1 MAITYVKSDFVAAES
16 KYVTETIT
24 DAFKG
29 AVIKAY
35 SDYVQVMSDI
45 WENMEHVVV
54 WDEAQGKAQTFMN
67 PAAYEVD
74 ATPEVTAKYLAWL
87 GKVKFDAEYE
97 LQVRAKTQEA
107 LKPVKGDKVKVVSG
121 RNKAPSVTEY
131 YPIVISIERPYK
143 VGWKSVM
150 KRKFALA
157 LSDKMGPKIGANGK
171 TYQSYLDLLWV
182 WEHNVELQPEI
193 VAERTKEAEKAA
205 WEHARVVM
213 KATVESEIKSIEKSK
228 GRFQTKLKDVA

>member
-1 MAITYVKSDFVAAES
+1 MAITYVKSEWVAAES
-16 KYVTETIT
+16 KYVSETIT

-54 WDEAQGKAQTFMN
+54 WDEAQGKAVTFMN

-74 ATPEVTAKYLAWL
+74 ATFEVITKYLTWL

-97 LQVRAKTQEA
+97 FQVAAKTREA
-107 LKPVKGDKVKVVSG
+107 LKPVKGDKVKVVRG
-121 RNKAPSVTEY
+121 RTAAPSVTEY
-131 YPIVISIERPYK
+131 YPIVVSIERPYK
-143 VGWKSVM
+143 FGWKSVM

-157 LSDKMGPKIGANGK
+157 LSDKKGPVIGSNGK
-171 TYQSYLDLLWV
+171 TYDSYLDLLWV
-182 WEHNVELQPEI
+182 WEHNVELQPEVI
-193 VAERTKEAEKAA
+193 AERTAAAEESAKER
-205 WEHARVVM
+205 ARVVM
-213 KATVESEIKSIEKSK
+213 LAAVESEIKSIEKSK
-228 GRFQTKLKDVA
+228 GRFQKLKEAA